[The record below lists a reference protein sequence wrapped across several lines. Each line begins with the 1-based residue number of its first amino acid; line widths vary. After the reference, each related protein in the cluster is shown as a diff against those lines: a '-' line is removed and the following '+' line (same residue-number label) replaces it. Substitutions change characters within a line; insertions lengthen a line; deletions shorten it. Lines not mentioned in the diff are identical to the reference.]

1 MEEDIKTKRH
11 KKWLVTSKLLYVV
24 AILYFAST
32 VLTYF
37 SLNELTIDLTY
48 QLAKGLLLLAAGY
61 LVTRKKISILV
72 VVTIVYSLIFAHD
85 IYLATQQIITIGII
99 SIIYKIVVLGDLLE
113 VLRYELWYQ
122 KANPNKE

>member
-61 LVTRKKISILV
+61 LVTRKR
-72 VVTIVYSLIFAHD
+72 YPFW
-85 IYLATQQIITIGII
+85 
-99 SIIYKIVVLGDLLE
+99 LL
-113 VLRYELWYQ
+113 LL
-122 KANPNKE
+122 